1 MPRRRRREVDMDA
14 HERRHALDY
23 SHLAFH
29 IACALFVILFGVLVF
44 WLVLSK
50 PNAKLF
56 EDTNTVCYSQPLQM
70 ACGPR
75 GK

>member
-1 MPRRRRREVDMDA
+1 MDA
-14 HERRHALDY
+14 RDRHAAIDY
-23 SHLAFH
+23 GHLAMH
-29 IACALFVILFGVLVF
+29 IAGAIFVVFFAVFVLWCVM
-44 WLVLSK
+44 SK

-70 ACGPR
+70 TCLPR

>member
-1 MPRRRRREVDMDA
+1 MAHMDA
-14 HERRHALDY
+14 HERHEALDY
-23 SHLAFH
+23 SRLGLHIALAF
-29 IACALFVILFGVLVF
+29 AVIFFGVWVF
-44 WLVLSK
+44 WQVLSK

-56 EDTNTVCYSQPLQM
+56 EDTNTVCYSQPYAM